1 MTEVQGFRKGKAIA
15 DNNAAIGDNVLRV
28 NSRRVKI
35 MKNTD
40 ILVNLL
46 IADIKNKTILEAA
59 CGAADFSVS
68 ASAYSDSVYCIDL
81 DDGRLNS
88 RPAADLHFQ
97 IMDASKMDFADETF
111 DTVIL
116 YNAFFHIQS
125 QWIEI
130 ERECR
135 RVLKAEGVIYIVGTW
150 KLDVHIIMD
159 VFGDKAEWQDQFLIV
174 EINK

>member
-1 MTEVQGFRKGKAIA
+1 
-15 DNNAAIGDNVLRV
+15 
-28 NSRRVKI
+28 

-40 ILVNLL
+40 ILVKLL
-46 IADIKNKTILEAA
+46 RADIENKAVLEVA

-81 DDGRLNS
+81 DARRLNS
-88 RPAADLHFQ
+88 GLKEKLHFQ
-97 IMDASKMDFADETF
+97 IMDASKMDYADDTF
-111 DTVIL
+111 DTIIL

-135 RVLKAEGVIYIVGTW
+135 RVLKAGGVIYVVGTW
-150 KLDVHIIMD
+150 KLDVNIIID
-159 VFGDKAEWQDQFLIV
+159 IFGGEAKWQDQFLIAA
-174 EINK
+174 IRK

>member
-1 MTEVQGFRKGKAIA
+1 
-15 DNNAAIGDNVLRV
+15 
-28 NSRRVKI
+28 

-40 ILVNLL
+40 ILVKLL
-46 IADIKNKTILEAA
+46 RADIENKAILEVA

-81 DDGRLNS
+81 DARRLNS
-88 RPAADLHFQ
+88 SLKEKLHFQ
-97 IMDASKMDFADETF
+97 IMDASKMDYADDTF
-111 DTVIL
+111 DKIIL

-135 RVLKAEGVIYIVGTW
+135 RVLKAGGVIYVVGTW
-150 KLDVHIIMD
+150 KLDVNIIID
-159 VFGDKAEWQDQFLIV
+159 IFGGEAKWQDQFLIAA
-174 EINK
+174 IRK

>member
-1 MTEVQGFRKGKAIA
+1 
-15 DNNAAIGDNVLRV
+15 
-28 NSRRVKI
+28 

-40 ILVNLL
+40 ILVHLL

-59 CGAADFSVS
+59 CGAADFSIS
-68 ASAYSDSVYCIDL
+68 ASSCSDRVYCIDL

-88 RPAADLHFQ
+88 RLAANLHFQ
-97 IMDASKMDFADETF
+97 IMDASKMDYADETF

-125 QWIEI
+125 QWSEI

-135 RVLKAEGVIYIVGTW
+135 RVLKPDGVIYIVGTW
-150 KLDVHIIMD
+150 KLDVRIITD
-159 VFGDKAEWQDQFLIV
+159 VFGDKAKWQDQFLIV
-174 EINK
+174 EIRK

>member
-1 MTEVQGFRKGKAIA
+1 
-15 DNNAAIGDNVLRV
+15 
-28 NSRRVKI
+28 

-46 IADIKNKTILEAA
+46 MEDIKNKTVLEVA
-59 CGAADFSVS
+59 CGAADFSIS

-81 DDGRLNS
+81 DAGRLNGKI
-88 RPAADLHFQ
+88 AANIHFQ
-97 IMDASKMDFADETF
+97 IMDASKMDYADGIF

-130 ERECR
+130 ERECK
-135 RVLKAEGVIYIVGTW
+135 RVLKADGVIYIVGTW
-150 KLDVHIIMD
+150 KLDVSIMMD
-159 VFGDKAEWQDQFLIV
+159 VFGDKAKWRNQFLIV
-174 EINK
+174 EIRK

>member
-1 MTEVQGFRKGKAIA
+1 
-15 DNNAAIGDNVLRV
+15 
-28 NSRRVKI
+28 

-40 ILVNLL
+40 ILVKLL
-46 IADIKNKTILEAA
+46 RADIENKAILEVA

-81 DDGRLNS
+81 DARRLNS
-88 RPAADLHFQ
+88 SLKEKLHFQ
-97 IMDASKMDFADETF
+97 IMDASKMDYADDTF
-111 DTVIL
+111 DTIIL

-135 RVLKAEGVIYIVGTW
+135 RVLKAGGVIYVVGTW
-150 KLDVHIIMD
+150 KLDVNIIID
-159 VFGDKAEWQDQFLIV
+159 IFGGEAKWQDQFLIAA
-174 EINK
+174 IRQ

>member
-1 MTEVQGFRKGKAIA
+1 
-15 DNNAAIGDNVLRV
+15 
-28 NSRRVKI
+28 

-40 ILVNLL
+40 ILVKLL
-46 IADIKNKTILEAA
+46 RADIENKMVLEVA

-81 DDGRLNS
+81 DARRLNS
-88 RPAADLHFQ
+88 SLKEKLHFQ
-97 IMDASKMDFADETF
+97 IMDASKMDYADDTF
-111 DTVIL
+111 DTIIL

-135 RVLKAEGVIYIVGTW
+135 RVLKAGGVIYVVGTW
-150 KLDVHIIMD
+150 KLDVNIIID
-159 VFGDKAEWQDQFLIV
+159 ILGGEAKWQDQFLIAA
-174 EINK
+174 IRK